1 MKRLVTAIAG
11 AVILAGSAQAQ
22 DAKKAAPA
30 QKAAVA
36 PAVAGLETTQ
46 QMASYGL
53 GLSLGKNFKA
63 QGVDL
68 DVELMVRGLRDGLT
82 NAKSLLSD
90 EQIEQALQVFQ
101 QELIAKQQEQAKVMA
116 EESKKVGADFLAA
129 NAKKPGVKATQSGLQ
144 YKVLTEGTGPM
155 PKETEVVKVHYRGTL
170 TDGTVFDSSY
180 ERGEPATFP
189 VNRVIQGWIEALQLM
204 KVGSKWQVTI
214 PSAMAYG
221 ENPPPGSPIPPNAV
235 LLFDIEL
242 LGIEK

>member
-1 MKRLVTAIAG
+1 
-11 AVILAGSAQAQ
+11 
-22 DAKKAAPA
+22 
-30 QKAAVA
+30 
-36 PAVAGLETTQ
+36 
-46 QMASYGL
+46 
-53 GLSLGKNFKA
+53 
-63 QGVDL
+63 
-68 DVELMVRGLRDGLT
+68 
-82 NAKSLLSD
+82 
-90 EQIEQALQVFQ
+90 
-101 QELIAKQQEQAKVMA
+101 MA

-204 KVGSKWQVTI
+204 KVGSKWQVAI

>member
-1 MKRLVTAIAG
+1 MNRFAVAVACAG
-11 AVILAGSAQAQ
+11 LLAGSAHAQ
-22 DAKKAAPA
+22 DAKKAA
-30 QKAAVA
+30 A
-36 PAVAGLETTQ
+36 PAAAPAPVGLQSTQ
-46 QMASYGL
+46 QKASYGL

-82 NAKSLLSD
+82 GAASLLTD

-101 QELIAKQQEQAKVMA
+101 QELIAKQEEQTKVMA
-116 EESKKVGADFLAA
+116 QESKKVGAAFLAE
-129 NAKKPGVKATQSGLQ
+129 NAKKPGVKATASGLQ
-144 YKVLTEGTGPM
+144 YKVVTEGTGPL

-189 VNRVIQGWIEALQLM
+189 VNRVIKGWIEALQLM
-204 KVGSKWQVTI
+204 KVGSKWQVAI
-214 PSAMAYG
+214 PAEMAYG
-221 ENPPPGSPIPPNAV
+221 ESPPPGSPIPPNAV